1 MYFESIIKLSRY
13 HHQNIFK
20 YHDGP
25 ESFSKK
31 LNFIFALNKK
41 CCMVD
46 VYENHE
52 ELDVRFICFGNII
65 PREMGPW
72 AGINTARPQ
81 TDRHY

>member
-1 MYFESIIKLSRY
+1 
-13 HHQNIFK
+13 
-20 YHDGP
+20 
-25 ESFSKK
+25 
-31 LNFIFALNKK
+31 
-41 CCMVD
+41 MVD